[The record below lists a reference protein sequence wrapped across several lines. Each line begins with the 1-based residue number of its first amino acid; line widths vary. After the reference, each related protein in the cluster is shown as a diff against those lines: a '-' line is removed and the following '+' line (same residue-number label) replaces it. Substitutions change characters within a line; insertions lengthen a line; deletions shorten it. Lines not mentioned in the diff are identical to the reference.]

1 MIHPN
6 IYVKFTEK
14 GFGVFAKSNIAKGQI
29 LWILDN
35 QDIRMPLQEYRS
47 IKENMLQKLN
57 IYSYKDSTDFVII
70 PWDEGK
76 YVNHSCEPNSIG
88 LFEYDNVSVALRD
101 IAADEEIVEDYD
113 AYYGHFEKFAC
124 LCGAEKCRKTVG
136 LSLSS
141 EEIQKGRL
149 KLETIAE
156 EIVAQYQPLLHI
168 DSEGALAFTKLLH
181 NFQSVRV
188 ND

>member
-14 GFGVFAKSNIAKGQI
+14 GFGVFAKSKIAKGQV

-35 QDIRMPLQEYRS
+35 QDIRMPLQEYSS

-57 IYSYKDSTDFVII
+57 IYSYKDSSSFVII

-101 IAADEEIVEDYD
+101 IDADEEIVEDYD
-113 AYYGHFEKFAC
+113 AYYGHFEKFSC
-124 LCGAEKCRKTVG
+124 LCGSEKCRKTVG
-136 LSLSS
+136 LSLSP

-149 KLETIAE
+149 KLETILD
-156 EIVAQYQPLLHI
+156 EILSQNQPLLQI
-168 DSEGALAFTKLLH
+168 DSEGSLAFTKLLH
-181 NFQSVRV
+181 EYQSVRL